1 MAPSTKQVT
10 VENLEQHVRHGYAE
24 NDGVNIHYASLGSGP
39 LVVMIHGFPDFWYSW
54 RYQMIAL
61 APHYQVVALDLRGYN
76 LSDKPDA
83 REQYA
88 MPYLIGDVLA
98 VIQALGKQ
106 SAIVVGH
113 DWGGT
118 VAWNVAI
125 HYPEVTEKLVILNL
139 PHMHNL
145 MRELAHNPEQ
155 RRSSQYARDFQLE
168 GTHLKITPETLT
180 RWVRDD
186 AARTRYRE
194 AFERSSIEGMLNF
207 YKMNYP
213 HEPYKEDSSPVVKVK
228 APVLQFHGLQDEVLL
243 PGGLNDTW
251 QLVEQSYTLVT
262 EPNAGHFIQHDAP
275 ELVSRTLLNWLAQE
289 RREFRGEI
297 ARFAEIIS

>member
-24 NDGVNIHYASLGSGP
+24 NDGVKIHYASLGSGP

-98 VIQALGKQ
+98 VIRALGKQ

-113 DWGGT
+113 DWGG
-118 VAWNVAI
+118 
-125 HYPEVTEKLVILNL
+125 
-139 PHMHNL
+139 
-145 MRELAHNPEQ
+145 ELRGMWRSITRRRQ
-155 RRSSQYARDFQLE
+155 RS
-168 GTHLKITPETLT
+168 
-180 RWVRDD
+180 W
-186 AARTRYRE
+186 
-194 AFERSSIEGMLNF
+194 
-207 YKMNYP
+207 
-213 HEPYKEDSSPVVKVK
+213 
-228 APVLQFHGLQDEVLL
+228 
-243 PGGLNDTW
+243 
-251 QLVEQSYTLVT
+251 
-262 EPNAGHFIQHDAP
+262 
-275 ELVSRTLLNWLAQE
+275 
-289 RREFRGEI
+289 
-297 ARFAEIIS
+297 